1 MENIIYLFF
10 WLYIVPMCI
19 NMLFVYLDNDVNTI
33 EDLFRGWWAYFV
45 PFLNIFMCLMIP
57 IYYIN
62 IHIEKWWQKIKNTK
76 IK

>member
-1 MENIIYLFF
+1 MKIEIILL
-10 WLYIVPMCI
+10 LYFVPMFI
-19 NMLFVYLDNDVNTI
+19 NMLFVYSDKDVYTI
-33 EDLFRGWWAYFV
+33 EDLLKIWWAYFI

-62 IHIEKWWQKIKNTK
+62 IHIEKWWNKIKNTK

>member
-1 MENIIYLFF
+1 MKTEIILL
-10 WLYIVPMCI
+10 LYFMPMFI
-19 NMLFVYLDNDVNTI
+19 NMFFVYSDKDVYTI
-33 EDLFRGWWAYFV
+33 EDLFKIWWAYFI